1 MPRVPITPRQ
11 PITPTYRPAFVPPK
25 PQAPA
30 AKPAEKPKVD
40 LSHVGAG
47 TVVIHKAFGEGI
59 VKKSDRGTGGST
71 FIHVMFGKNEKTFGF
86 PGAFYDGFL
95 KVKE

>member
-1 MPRVPITPRQ
+1 M
-11 PITPTYRPAFVPPK
+11 
-25 PQAPA
+25 
-30 AKPAEKPKVD
+30 
-40 LSHVGAG
+40 SHVGAG

-59 VKKSDRGTGGST
+59 VKRIDPGAGGIT
-71 FIHVMFGKNEKTFGF
+71 LIRVMFGKNEKAFGL